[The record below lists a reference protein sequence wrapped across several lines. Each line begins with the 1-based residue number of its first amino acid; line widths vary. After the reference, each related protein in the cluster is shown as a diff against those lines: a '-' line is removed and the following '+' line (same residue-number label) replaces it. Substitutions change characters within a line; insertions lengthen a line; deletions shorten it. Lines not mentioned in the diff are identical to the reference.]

1 MKCLN
6 VRGLALTSSKAK
18 VNIIEDSLE
27 MDNSIGIF
35 LTETWL
41 DESIYDAEIQMNN
54 FNIHRSDRK
63 SRQRGGAAIYLRK
76 ELNSKTFSIFSNMTH
91 IKPFLDFYFCQ
102 TMYLSN
108 IAIVAI

>member
-54 FNIHRSDRK
+54 INIPGLKKRLVCQDLLL
-63 SRQRGGAAIYLRK
+63 I
-76 ELNSKTFSIFSNMTH
+76 
-91 IKPFLDFYFCQ
+91 LDEG
-102 TMYLSN
+102 
-108 IAIVAI
+108 